1 MPYNMKKLLIDL
13 LYKQMACILMTRHQE
28 ITLDTVTPEM
38 LKLKEL
44 NTIIIK
50 IIQLTIPR
58 IIIQCVAEHRT
69 LKAYTTTNSSLE

>member
-1 MPYNMKKLLIDL
+1 MGV
-13 LYKQMACILMTRHQE
+13 LMMHSQQ
-28 ITLDTVTPEM
+28 ITLDMVTPEM

-58 IIIQCVAEHRT
+58 IIIQCVAEYRM
-69 LKAYTTTNSSLE
+69 LKAYTTTNSGLE

>member
-1 MPYNMKKLLIDL
+1 MMH
-13 LYKQMACILMTRHQE
+13 HQP

-50 IIQLTIPR
+50 IIWLTTPR
-58 IIIQCVAEHRT
+58 IIIQCVTEHRT
-69 LKAYTTTNSSLE
+69 LKAYNTTNSSLE